1 MSFVEHLNQ
10 LDWYDITLS
19 INAKTYRDVERALA
33 KPYCDLEDFKALISP
48 AAEPYVERMAQRSF
62 TLTRNRFGNTISLFI
77 PLYLSNLCANVCTYC
92 GFSMENRLKRKT
104 LNITELSAELD
115 AIKKMK
121 FDSIL
126 LVSGEHDT
134 KVGIDYFKQVL
145 PAVKS
150 KFSYVAMEVQPLLT
164 EEYAELVNLGLD
176 AVMVYQE
183 TYHRPTYAR
192 HHLRGKKSDF
202 DFRLQTPE
210 RLAQAGIDKIGLGA
224 LIGLE
229 DWRTDCF
236 HVAMHLEYLEKHFW
250 RSRYSI
256 SLPRLRPCK
265 GGLQPK
271 SIMSDKQLVQLI
283 CAYRLFNPQVEL
295 SLSTRESERF
305 RDNALPLGITSI
317 SAASK
322 TQPGGYASDFVEL
335 EQFEISDERS
345 AANIE
350 AVIRNRG
357 LDPMWKDWSSI
368 YSGIH

>member
-1 MSFVEHLNQ
+1 
-10 LDWYDITLS
+10 
-19 INAKTYRDVERALA
+19 
-33 KPYCDLEDFKALISP
+33 
-48 AAEPYVERMAQRSF
+48 
-62 TLTRNRFGNTISLFI
+62 
-77 PLYLSNLCANVCTYC
+77 
-92 GFSMENRLKRKT
+92 
-104 LNITELSAELD
+104 
-115 AIKKMK
+115 
-121 FDSIL
+121 
-126 LVSGEHDT
+126 
-134 KVGIDYFKQVL
+134 
-145 PAVKS
+145 
-150 KFSYVAMEVQPLLT
+150 
-164 EEYAELVNLGLD
+164 
-176 AVMVYQE
+176 
-183 TYHRPTYAR
+183 
-192 HHLRGKKSDF
+192 
-202 DFRLQTPE
+202 
-210 RLAQAGIDKIGLGA
+210 
-224 LIGLE
+224 
-229 DWRTDCF
+229 
-236 HVAMHLEYLEKHFW
+236 MHLEYLEKHFW

-357 LDPMWKDWSSI
+357 LDPMWKDWSSV
-368 YSGIH
+368 YSGIY

>member
-1 MSFVEHLNQ
+1 MSFVEQLNHC
-10 LDWYDITLS
+10 DWYDISLS
-19 INAKTYRDVERALA
+19 INAKTYQDVERALS
-33 KPYCDLEDFKALISP
+33 KDRCDLEDFKALISP

-92 GFSMENRLKRKT
+92 GFSMENKLKRKT
-104 LNITELSAELD
+104 LNVVELNAELD

-126 LVSGEHDT
+126 LVSGEHET
-134 KVGIDYFKQVL
+134 KVGIEYFKQML
-145 PAVKS
+145 PIVKR
-150 KFSYVAMEVQPLLT
+150 KFSYVAMEVQPLSSKDYL
-164 EEYAELVNLGLD
+164 ELVKLGLD

-183 TYHRPTYAR
+183 TYHRSTYAR
-192 HHLRGKKSDF
+192 HHLRGNKSDF
-202 DFRLQTPE
+202 DFRLETPE
-210 RLAQAGIDKIGLGA
+210 RLAKAGIDKIGLGA

-236 HVAMHLEYLEKHFW
+236 HVAMHLDYLEKQYW

-271 SIMSDKQLVQLI
+271 SVMSDKQLVQLI
-283 CAYRLFNPQVEL
+283 CAYRLFNSQVEL
-295 SLSTRESERF
+295 SLSTRESEVF
-305 RDNALPLGITSI
+305 RDNVLPIGITSI
-317 SAASK
+317 SAGSK

-345 AANIE
+345 AECME

-357 LDPMWKDWSSI
+357 FEPMWKDWSSI
-368 YSGIH
+368 YSDSH